1 MRRFECT
8 EEGASKFWEIHVE
21 GATLTILFGKIGAR
35 GQTSTK
41 TLTSVDEAQAHAA
54 KLVAEKSKKGYVEV
68 TAAAPV
74 EPSASAPKQ
83 PSAKPAA
90 VRSKTKPATLEPN
103 PAVDAML
110 AAIRKKHTSIAQ
122 GLAAPATEDALAA
135 LAALHAPPGLL
146 SLYARHDGGEQ
157 GVLREFRLLS
167 VAEVHGQR
175 AAMNAAAVAAPARFA
190 QRWHATWL
198 PFLGD
203 GDGQYLVIAPTA
215 DPIAGVAGQVLAYD
229 HERGPERFV
238 QSFDEWV
245 ALVTALAKKGL
256 LDGDD
261 ELDDDEQAQYDE
273 LVAKASARGIAK
285 LTDAERRKRLA
296 RLPDADEDAVARRDG
311 LRQLTR
317 EAPADAAL
325 WSELCNLEEA
335 VGDWR
340 GVADA
345 ARRHLAL
352 LPAKERELY
361 LPRQITALHFLGE
374 DAAALALLKY
384 AAEAK
389 NPERLVD
396 VGAVSTAFAATATR
410 AIAELA
416 PRSIEVWHQLAL
428 VASGDERRI
437 AAERVMARSL
447 ESSLSSEDRWGAL
460 ASEATLCSLA
470 EVPLAERVAGY
481 APMVEAHL
489 AAEKIIRLQAITLAR
504 LAARAGA
511 WDVVRR
517 AIEPLRDEPD
527 RPLDASDVAFAVRAA
542 FELGDDAAA
551 LAEFAQTVGEVADA
565 DVTTVLAMFPW
576 RVLDDL
582 PLGGHAFA
590 DVAHPLD
597 EVPCVRTERHLAQE
611 RAMFDA
617 LVEAQPDNPLWRYGA
632 ATTIEDAAARAKA
645 WAALAKHAS
654 LGGAAATLEPTP
666 GPELWVRLRVLHHQG
681 KTANAL
687 ALQQTAIA
695 GAEGAWEAVQF
706 HPFRMSGAD
715 PELDD
720 ATRTWFEGVFT
731 AIAGRFDD
739 DDFAWRLLARYTAD
753 PTRKRA
759 ALARLDALVPE
770 PALDVDTSIDG
781 FRERVEVL
789 FEQGRDD
796 EALALAERS
805 IASRG
810 DRDALAQRIVLALP
824 WRDASAP
831 VRAQAERE
839 ALQQRWVELA
849 LRALPD
855 HPGLWFERAKR
866 ASAPGVRRECLDH
879 ALLAWDGARGRDRT
893 ARAEARAMRVWT
905 AG

>member
-21 GATLTILFGKIGAR
+21 GVTLTILFGKIGTK

-41 TLTSVDEAQAHAA
+41 TLATAAEAQAQAA

-68 TAAAPV
+68 TAAAPTK
-74 EPSASAPKQ
+74 PSPAPASK
-83 PSAKPAA
+83 PSAKAAA
-90 VRSKTKPATLEPN
+90 VRSKAEPALPEAN

-110 AAIRKKHTSIAQ
+110 AAIKKKHTSITD
-122 GLAAPATEDALAA
+122 GLGAPATEDALAA

-146 SLYARHDGGEQ
+146 ALYARHDGGEQ
-157 GVLREFRLLS
+157 GVFREFRLLS
-167 VAEVHGQR
+167 VAEIHGHR
-175 AAMNAAAVAAPARFA
+175 ASMNAAALAAPTRFA
-190 QRWHATWL
+190 NRWHATWL

-203 GDGQYLVIAPTA
+203 GDGQYLVVAPTA

-261 ELDDDEQAQYDE
+261 ELDDDQQAQYDE

-296 RLPDADEDAVARRDG
+296 GLPDADEDAVARRDG
-311 LRQLTR
+311 LRRLTR

-325 WSELCNLEEA
+325 WSELCNLEET

-352 LPAKERELY
+352 LPAKDRELY
-361 LPRQITALHFLGE
+361 LPRQVTALHFLGE
-374 DAAALALLKY
+374 DAAALALLKH
-384 AAEAK
+384 AAEARS
-389 NPERLVD
+389 PERLVD

-428 VASGDERRI
+428 VGSGDERGI
-437 AAERVMARSL
+437 AADRVVARSL
-447 ESSLSSEDRWGAL
+447 ESGLSNEARWGAL
-460 ASEATLCSLA
+460 ASEATLCRVADL
-470 EVPLAERVAGY
+470 PLAERVAGY
-481 APMVEAHL
+481 AAMVDAHL

-517 AIEPLRDEPD
+517 AIEPLRDAPG
-527 RPLDASDVAFAVRAA
+527 RPLDADHVAFAVRAA

-551 LAEFAQTVGEVADA
+551 LAEFVQTVGEAADA
-565 DVTTVLAMFPW
+565 DATTVLSMFPW

-597 EVPCVRTERHLAQE
+597 EVPCVRTERHRAQE
-611 RAMFDA
+611 RAMFGA
-617 LVEAQPDNPLWRYGA
+617 LVEAQPDDPLWRYGA
-632 ATTIEDAAARAKA
+632 AATIDDAAARAKA
-645 WAALAKHAS
+645 WTALAKHAS
-654 LGGAAATLEPTP
+654 LGGAAATLEPTA
-666 GPELWVRLRVLHHQG
+666 GPALWVRLRVLHHQG
-681 KTANAL
+681 KTADAL
-687 ALQQTAIA
+687 ALQTTAIEA
-695 GAEGAWEAVQF
+695 AEGAWEAVQF
-706 HPFRMSGAD
+706 HPFRMSATD

-739 DDFAWRLLARYTAD
+739 DVFAWRLLARYTAD

-759 ALARLDALVPE
+759 ALARLDELVPE
-770 PALDVDTSIDG
+770 PELDVDTSIDD
-781 FRERVEVL
+781 FRDRVEVL

-796 EALALAERS
+796 EAFALAERS

-824 WRDASAP
+824 WRNASAP
-831 VRAQAERE
+831 VRPQAERE
-839 ALQQRWVELA
+839 ALQQRWFELA

-866 ASAPGVRRECLDH
+866 ASAPAVRRERLDH
-879 ALLAWDGARGRDRT
+879 ALLAWDGARGRDRSE
-893 ARAEARAMRVWT
+893 RAEARSMRVWT